1 MVEFLTGMKRTAMCG
16 ELRADSIGKE
26 VVIMGWVNRRR
37 DLGSLIFVQL
47 RDRSGI
53 VQAVFDSETT
63 DKQLFEKASSIKMEY
78 VIAVRGKVRR
88 RVGDNV
94 NPNMETGEIE
104 VVADELRILSESDT
118 LPFVVGDI
126 TAGELL
132 RLKYRYLD
140 LRRAD
145 LQHNLMIRSKAA
157 YSIREYL
164 TQEGFL
170 EIETPFL
177 GKSTPEGARDYLV
190 PSRVHPNKYYALP
203 QSPQLYKQLLMIGG
217 MDRYYQ
223 IVKCFRDE
231 DLRAN
236 RQPEFTQ
243 IDLEMSFVDSEEDVM
258 NIAEGLI
265 IKLFR
270 DIRNIELPAPFR
282 RMTYAEAMAGYGS
295 DKPDLR
301 FDMKIKDV
309 SEAVRESGFT
319 VFENAVQAGGSVQ
332 AIKLEGK
339 EKSLSR
345 KDFDKLNEFI
355 KAYGVKGV
363 AWLAEGSDQTV
374 RSSFASKMNRES
386 LDKLRELTGLQE
398 GDVLFVVAD
407 ADTERAQTAVGA
419 LRCELAERFGLIKD
433 DGFAVTWIVDF
444 PLFEYS
450 EEEGRLVAK
459 HHPFTSPKNEDLP
472 LMNTDPAAVRAKAYD
487 LVINGE
493 EVGGGSLR
501 IYSREVQELMF
512 ETLGFTEE
520 QIKDKFGYFV
530 DAFKYGTP
538 PHGGLAF
545 GFDRLIMQLCGAQ
558 SIRDVIAFPKIQN
571 ASCVMSQA
579 PSEVEEKQLRELSI
593 KYFDY
598 ENK

>member
-282 RMTYAEAMAGYGS
+282 RMTYAEVMAGYGS

-472 LMNTDPAAVRAKAYD
+472 LMKTDPAAVRAKAYD

>member
-407 ADTERAQTAVGA
+407 ADTEKAQTAVGA

-472 LMNTDPAAVRAKAYD
+472 LMKTDPAAVRAKAYD

>member
-398 GDVLFVVAD
+398 GDVLFVGPD
-407 ADTERAQTAVGA
+407 ADTERQQTADGA

-472 LMNTDPAAVRAKAYD
+472 LMKTDPAAVRAKAYD

>member
-472 LMNTDPAAVRAKAYD
+472 LMKTDPAAVRAKAYD

-545 GFDRLIMQLCGAQ
+545 GFDRLIMQLCGIQ

>member
-53 VQAVFDSETT
+53 VQAVFDSEIT

-270 DIRNIELPAPFR
+270 DIRNIELPSPFR

-319 VFENAVQAGGSVQ
+319 VFENALQAGGSVQ

-472 LMNTDPAAVRAKAYD
+472 LMKTDPAAVRAKAYD

>member
-243 IDLEMSFVDSEEDVM
+243 IDFEMSFVDSEEDVM

-472 LMNTDPAAVRAKAYD
+472 LMKTDPAAVRAKAYD

-512 ETLGFTEE
+512 ETLGFTED

>member
-407 ADTERAQTAVGA
+407 ADTERVQTAVGA

-472 LMNTDPAAVRAKAYD
+472 LMKTDPAAVRAKAYD

>member
-398 GDVLFVVAD
+398 GDVLLSWQTQTPKEHRQLSVRFVANWRSV
-407 ADTERAQTAVGA
+407 
-419 LRCELAERFGLIKD
+419 
-433 DGFAVTWIVDF
+433 
-444 PLFEYS
+444 S
-450 EEEGRLVAK
+450 
-459 HHPFTSPKNEDLP
+459 
-472 LMNTDPAAVRAKAYD
+472 
-487 LVINGE
+487 
-493 EVGGGSLR
+493 GS
-501 IYSREVQELMF
+501 
-512 ETLGFTEE
+512 
-520 QIKDKFGYFV
+520 
-530 DAFKYGTP
+530 
-538 PHGGLAF
+538 
-545 GFDRLIMQLCGAQ
+545 
-558 SIRDVIAFPKIQN
+558 
-571 ASCVMSQA
+571 
-579 PSEVEEKQLRELSI
+579 
-593 KYFDY
+593 
-598 ENK
+598 

>member
-386 LDKLRELTGLQE
+386 LDKLRELTGLRE
-398 GDVLFVVAD
+398 GGVLFVVAD

-472 LMNTDPAAVRAKAYD
+472 LMKTDPAAVRAKAYD

>member
-243 IDLEMSFVDSEEDVM
+243 IDFEMSFVDSEEDVM

-472 LMNTDPAAVRAKAYD
+472 LMKTDPAAVRAKAYD

>member
-104 VVADELRILSESDT
+104 VVADELRILYESDT

-472 LMNTDPAAVRAKAYD
+472 LMKTDPAAVRAKAYD

>member
-177 GKSTPEGARDYLV
+177 GKSTPGGARGYLV

-472 LMNTDPAAVRAKAYD
+472 LMKTDPAAVRAKAYD

>member
-243 IDLEMSFVDSEEDVM
+243 IDFEMSFVDSEEDVM

-472 LMNTDPAAVRAKAYD
+472 LMKTDPAAVRAKAYD

-598 ENK
+598 EIK

>member
-265 IKLFR
+265 IKLLR

-332 AIKLEGK
+332 AIKLDGK

-472 LMNTDPAAVRAKAYD
+472 LMKTDPAAVRAKAYD

>member
-16 ELRADSIGKE
+16 ELRADSVGKE

-374 RSSFASKMNRES
+374 RSSFASKMNWES

-472 LMNTDPAAVRAKAYD
+472 LMKTDPAAVRAKAYD

>member
-374 RSSFASKMNRES
+374 RSSFASKMNWES

-472 LMNTDPAAVRAKAYD
+472 LMKTDPAAVRAKAYD

-545 GFDRLIMQLCGAQ
+545 GFDRLIMQLCGTQ